1 MKEIE
6 KGIHEIHA
14 QAREQKEDQKETQ
27 EEKTVEG
34 LYDHVSKMLFISA
47 LRWSQVK
54 TKSYDEY
61 CSYGRIYTWS
71 HFEKMPKT
79 C

>member
-14 QAREQKEDQKETQ
+14 QAREQKENQKQTH

-34 LYDHVSKMLFISA
+34 LYLKHVSKMTFIIF
-47 LRWSQVK
+47 LLL
-54 TKSYDEY
+54 KSYISFLTEMMPDEDQVV
-61 CSYGRIYTWS
+61 
-71 HFEKMPKT
+71 
-79 C
+79 